1 MGRATMVTIFRQ
13 VPRAPLF
20 FLFLVSLSMAVTL
33 AHAAGAAGANG
44 SIPDKPPPEVSERY
58 LDQLKESVSLFPYNE
73 SLRNKLAQA
82 YDTVGQNQLKQKQ
95 FDEAAESFG
104 RAHELFPARLDY
116 GIWRG
121 IALYRGKRY
130 DEAAYELE
138 SDRSA
143 GGDNPPLLF
152 YLGLV
157 RYDTGNL
164 AGALDAWDRALALD
178 PANKTVLDLAEKAR
192 RESAVESRM
201 EKGYRSM
208 FEISYDEGTQSDLA
222 DAVLKALES
231 AYNRVGADLF
241 LYPSVR
247 TPVILYTRK
256 DYRNLTASPE
266 WSGGLYDGKIRLP
279 IGGAAEITPML
290 RGVLFHEYTHVVVR
304 ELTRG
309 NCPSW
314 LNEGLAEVEGRKEY
328 DQPLTALEG
337 AVKTGAFLPFTSLEK
352 SLASLSGK
360 EALLAYQQGYA
371 MVRYLISAYGW
382 HKVREILVNLGTGM
396 TIEAAIARTF
406 ADYGLDYQGIVQEW
420 QAQVQK
426 EYGGR

>member
-1 MGRATMVTIFRQ
+1 MTVTISRLVRRVF
-13 VPRAPLF
+13 LF
-20 FLFLVSLSMAVTL
+20 FLFFYAFSLSETSAR
-33 AHAAGAAGANG
+33 AEGAAVSNG
-44 SIPDKPPPEVSERY
+44 SIPDNLPPEVSEQY
-58 LDQLKESVSLFPYNE
+58 LDQLQNSVSLFPYNE
-73 SLRNKLAQA
+73 PLRKKLAQA
-82 YDTVGQNQLKQKQ
+82 YDNVGQRRIKQKQ
-95 FDEAAESFG
+95 FDEAAESFA

-130 DEAAYELE
+130 DEAAYEFE

-143 GGDNPPLLF
+143 GGDNPPLLL

-157 RYDTGNL
+157 HYDTGNL

-178 PANKTVLDLAEKAR
+178 PANKTIRDLAEKAR

-208 FEISYDEGTQSDLA
+208 FEISYDEGSQSDLA
-222 DAVLKALES
+222 DGVLKALES

-328 DQPLTALEG
+328 DSPMTALEG
-337 AVKTGAFLPFTSLEK
+337 VVKTGAFLPFTSLEK
-352 SLASLSGK
+352 SLASLNGND
-360 EALLAYQQGYA
+360 ALLAYQQGYA
-371 MVRYLISAYGW
+371 MVRFMISAYGW
-382 HKVREILVNLGTGM
+382 HKVREILVNLGRGM
-396 TIEAAIARTF
+396 TIEAAIAKTF

-426 EYGGR
+426 EYVGR